1 MTRRIKSGPAD
12 LLGKHLRMSDLVSY
26 QEGSIVSR
34 TLIDKAV
41 GTVTIF
47 AFDEGQGLSE
57 HAAPYDAM
65 VHILEGE
72 VDLTLS
78 GVVHSMKEGDVI
90 IMSANE
96 AHALKAVKPFKMLL
110 TMVRQPSDG

>member
-1 MTRRIKSGPAD
+1 VIVRSQHHRVDGQPAV
-12 LLGKHLRMSDLVSY
+12 R
-26 QEGSIVSR
+26 
-34 TLIDKAV
+34 A
-41 GTVTIF
+41 
-47 AFDEGQGLSE
+47 
-57 HAAPYDAM
+57 
-65 VHILEGE
+65 ILEGE

-110 TMVRQPSDG
+110 TMVRQPEDQ